1 MVFKDNYMWRKKK
14 NKPFD
19 YGAKINRFFKEVQ
32 KVNAVYE
39 DKEFIR
45 LFDGFLFWKYKGT
58 QLKRGVLME
67 FMLDILDFKTM
78 KLMLQFI

>member
-1 MVFKDNYMWRKKK
+1 MWRKKK

-45 LFDGFLFWKYKGT
+45 LFDGRFE
-58 QLKRGVLME
+58 QKRN
-67 FMLDILDFKTM
+67 FYQIKITKTIS
-78 KLMLQFI
+78 K